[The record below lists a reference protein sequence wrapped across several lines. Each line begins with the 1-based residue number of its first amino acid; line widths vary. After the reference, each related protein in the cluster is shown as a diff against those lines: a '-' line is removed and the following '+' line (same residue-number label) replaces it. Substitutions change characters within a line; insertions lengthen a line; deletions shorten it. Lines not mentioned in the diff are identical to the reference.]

1 MIIATENVRAAPD
14 RADVNA
20 IPNALNSAVA
30 AWEIASIVLSFGI
43 GEWVVFAFAPGSRWL
58 LVVPVICALFLA
70 VYSHRQRKESLRMIG
85 WRLDNLAQA
94 LRSLAVPTLVGGVIL
109 LSIGWMKE
117 SLHFDRGNLWSWAFG
132 LLIWATA
139 QQYFLQGF
147 INRRAQIIFGKGKT
161 SVIIVGVLF
170 AILHLPNPILSLA
183 TLIGGILW
191 AAVYQRVPN
200 LFALGISH
208 ALLSFTLAISL
219 PNWLLNSLRVG
230 FKYLG

>member
-1 MIIATENVRAAPD
+1 MIISTENIRAAPD
-14 RADVNA
+14 RAELDS
-20 IPNALNSAVA
+20 IPHALNSAVA

-58 LVVPVICALFLA
+58 LVVPVLCALSLA
-70 VYSHRQRKESLRMIG
+70 VYSHRQRKESLRTIG
-85 WRLDNLAQA
+85 WRFDNFAQA
-94 LRSLAVPTLVGGVIL
+94 LRTLAIPTLVGGIIL
-109 LSIGWMKE
+109 FSIGWMKG
-117 SLHFDRGNLWSWAFG
+117 SFHFDRSNLWSWAFG

-147 INRRAQIIFGKGKT
+147 INRRAQIIFGKGRT

-170 AILHLPNPILSLA
+170 AILHLPNPVLCIA
-183 TLIGGILW
+183 TLIGGMLW
-191 AAVYQRVPN
+191 AAAYQRAPN

-208 ALLSFTLAISL
+208 ALLSFLLALSL
-219 PNWLLNSLRVG
+219 PNWLLNNLRVG